1 MGRGPDPGGVL
12 MSSGPQAP
20 LPPPETP
27 KPSPDEEAKGI
38 KAPSS
43 ASLLRRVQESPWL
56 WMAPVLIPFV
66 LFLLL
71 PVVEVI
77 RLSFHQ
83 WDWHEWIPVGFAQ
96 YRRLFRDPEFH
107 RAMTHTVVFAIAVVP
122 CWVILTLIIA
132 SIIAPWH
139 VRARAR
145 WTTVFYLTYLV
156 SPVVLAIVWTWM
168 LAPDQQGLI
177 NRGLA
182 FFGVDP
188 VPWLVSPRLA
198 LLGVILS
205 TALTIPGSGV
215 LLYGAAISALPREL
229 YEAAELEGAT
239 KLTQWRKIT
248 IPLLKPTTLYLC
260 VIYTIASFQVF
271 ERVYIMTG
279 GGPAGATTVLV
290 ERIYADA
297 FLSFDF
303 GSAAAQAVVLLVLI
317 AAVSSMQF
325 RALAGEVRY

>member
-1 MGRGPDPGGVL
+1 MAG
-12 MSSGPQAP
+12 GPQAP

-27 KPSPDEEAKGI
+27 TPPARREANDGPSPPRVDSFG
-38 KAPSS
+38 
-43 ASLLRRVQESPWL
+43 RRILESPWL
-56 WMAPVLIPFV
+56 WLAPVLIPFV

-71 PVVEVI
+71 PVIEVV

-96 YRRLFRDPEFH
+96 YRRLFRDPEFF
-107 RAMTHTVVFAIAVVP
+107 RAMTHTLVFAIAVVP
-122 CWVILTLIIA
+122 CWVVLTLVIA
-132 SIIAPWH
+132 SIIAPLH
-139 VRARAR
+139 VRARSR

-156 SPVVLAIVWTWM
+156 SPVILAIVWTWM
-168 LAPDQQGLI
+168 LAPDPQGLI

-182 FFGVDP
+182 LLGVDP
-188 VPWLVSPRLA
+188 VPWLVSPRFA

-229 YEAAELEGAT
+229 YEAAQLEGAT
-239 KLTQWRKIT
+239 RFTQWRKIT
-248 IPLLKPTTLYLC
+248 VPLLRPTTLYLC

-279 GGPAGATTVLV
+279 GGPAGATSVLV

-303 GSAAAQAVVLLVLI
+303 GSAAAQAVILLVLI
-317 AAVSSMQF
+317 AAVASMQF
-325 RALAGEVRY
+325 RALAGEVQY